1 MKIPSTKVLTL
12 AIVACAALFG
22 NRAGAVTAPNVT
34 NLPAL
39 SDHIGT
45 PVRLAND
52 TSGNFYLTDP
62 RAGGVLVY
70 GNDGRFLRKIA
81 TLKKPQGIAVTVAGD
96 LVVSQG
102 SAVSVLAADG
112 TEKFKLGAGAGQFKM
127 ANGIALDASGYIY
140 VVDSLDNCVQVFT
153 GQGAPVALGSAGA
166 GKPAN
171 SFGSA
176 GNAFGQFSRP
186 SAIAYEP
193 SANQLA
199 VVDTLNSRVQFFTTA
214 GAYAKT
220 IGSAGLGSLKF
231 GSPQGIAFGT
241 ISTGTIMYVVDAF
254 QSNIQAIDLSSGS
267 FLRVIG
273 SYGKGSGKLVVPTDA
288 VFDGFDSR
296 NPRLVVANG
305 FGNLTLF
312 GIQVTAS
319 GTGGQGGPALTINTL
334 PLATNLTSLTLSG
347 TVAANA
353 TVRISAN
360 TSAVVGSVTGGVNWS
375 APVSALVPGN
385 NQFTVTATDTAGNT
399 TSATVTAFVTSA
411 GGASVTPLTVNALPS
426 LTANL
431 SQTLS
436 GTVLAGS
443 TVTVN
448 GSAAAVSG
456 GTWSYPATLNQ
467 GVNSFQ
473 ITASNASYSDAT
485 ASINITLNSVGPLLD
500 VALLPNGSTTSS
512 QLLTVSGTVTDTLSS
527 SVGITV
533 NGQAVSAVPVV
544 GGAFSSGVFLAVGS
558 NSIEV
563 KATDSVGNQSA
574 VVRSSVNYLPTA
586 PALSIGVA
594 DGTSTGSAF
603 LMLTGSA
610 SAGST
615 VQVSL
620 DGVNVPVT
628 LTGIAWSAPA
638 TLAPGT
644 NSILAS
650 ATLNGVTSMARV
662 SIAYDSGAPSLAINS
677 PALNAVLPGGPGQS
691 VAVTGT
697 TSPGTNLLATLDGA
711 SVPVSVGST
720 GSFSVSLVNLAV
732 GSHTLA
738 ITAIDQLGNSS
749 SALRTIVVADP
760 TPPAVSFDA
769 ANPLKLSVGS
779 GVTLVVRDKNGPVAG
794 AVSTV
799 NGTSTLDLSGASY
812 DAASLSITAV
822 TPTGATSRNGVLT
835 ASSIAGQVGMPS
847 IGDAVEALKI
857 ATGARTA
864 GILEKMHGDVAPLA
878 NGTPIPDGKIDIE
891 DVVVIM
897 MRIIG
902 KPW

>member
-22 NRAGAVTAPNVT
+22 NRAGAVTAPTVT
-34 NLPAL
+34 NLPAF

-70 GNDGRFLRKIA
+70 GNDGRFLRNIA
-81 TLKKPQGIAVTVAGD
+81 TLKKPQGIAVTAAGD

-153 GQGAPVALGSAGA
+153 GQGAPVALAAAGA

-176 GNAFGQFSRP
+176 GNAFGQFLRP

-214 GAYAKT
+214 GAYVKT

-241 ISTGTIMYVVDAF
+241 SAAGTIMYVVDAF
-254 QSNIQAIDLSSGS
+254 QSNIQAIDLASGN

-312 GIQVTAS
+312 GIQIP
-319 GTGGQGGPALTINTL
+319 TGGQGGPALTINTL

-360 TSAVVGSVTGGVNWS
+360 TSAVIGSVTGGVNWS
-375 APVSALVPGN
+375 AQISALVPGN

-399 TSATVTAFVTSA
+399 TSATVTAFVTGT

-426 LTANL
+426 LTANPA
-431 SQTLS
+431 QTLS
-436 GTVLAGS
+436 GTVQAGS

-467 GVNSFQ
+467 GINSFQ

-485 ASINITLNSVGPLLD
+485 ASINITLNSVGPVLD
-500 VALLPNGSTTSS
+500 VALLPSGSTTSS

-533 NGQAVSAVPVV
+533 NGQAVAAVPVV
-544 GGAFSSGVFLAVGS
+544 GGAFSCGVFLAVGS

-594 DGTSTGSAF
+594 DGSSTASAS
-603 LMLTGSA
+603 LTLTGHA

-638 TLAPGT
+638 TLAPGS
-644 NSILAS
+644 NSILAT
-650 ATLNGVTSMARV
+650 ATLNGVTSSARA
-662 SIAYDSGAPSLAINS
+662 SIVYDPGAPSLAISS

-697 TSPGTNLLATLDGA
+697 TSPGTSLLATLDGA

-720 GSFSVSLVNLAV
+720 GSFSVSLINLAV
-732 GSHTLA
+732 GSHTIAL
-738 ITAIDQLGNSS
+738 TAIDQLGNSS

-799 NGTSTLDLSGASY
+799 NGISTLDLTGASY

-835 ASSIAGQVGMPS
+835 ASSIAGQVGMPN

-857 ATGARTA
+857 ATGARPA